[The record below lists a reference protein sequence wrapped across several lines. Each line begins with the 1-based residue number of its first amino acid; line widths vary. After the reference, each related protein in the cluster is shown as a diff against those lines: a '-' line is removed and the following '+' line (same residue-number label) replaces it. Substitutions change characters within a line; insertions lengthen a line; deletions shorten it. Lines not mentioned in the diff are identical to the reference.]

1 MAIKKLWFEEYRPKT
16 LDGYVFQNEQQK
28 NQILKIIQSGELP
41 HLLLSGIQGSGKTTL
56 SEILINELKID
67 DADILRINAS
77 DKTGID
83 FIRDTILGFAG
94 TYPIG
99 KFKIVKLEESDYLS
113 QAGQGMLRAV
123 LEENAD
129 TCRFIFTCNHDNKII
144 PAITSRVQHLHFKA
158 PKEVDVLMR
167 MLEILSYENIEISD
181 IGYDENGNFK
191 SEIVSKY
198 VSQAFPD
205 IRKIINNMQLNTS
218 DGKLG
223 DPVHDTD
230 GGDYLFKLL
239 DLIIAGN
246 LREIRKLVTE
256 QCTSEQ
262 LTEIFEFLYRNIGK
276 HPKYAS
282 DRNAYESA
290 LCILLDGV
298 YKHSLVAIPHLNF
311 EATMIKLTNAIG
323 D

>member
-144 PAITSRVQHLHFKA
+144 PAIKSRVQHLHFKA
-158 PKEVDVLMR
+158 PKEDDVLVR
-167 MLEILSYENIEISD
+167 MFEILTCENVD
-181 IGYDENGNFK
+181 FDP
-191 SEIVSKY
+191 EIVLKY

>member
-1 MAIKKLWFEEYRPKT
+1 MSIKQLWFEKYRPKT
-16 LDGYVFQNEQQK
+16 LDGYVFQNDQQK
-28 NQILKIIQSGELP
+28 KQILNIIKSGDLP

-67 DADILRINAS
+67 EADIMRINAS

-83 FIRDTILGFAG
+83 YIRDTILGFAG

-99 KFKIVKLEESDYLS
+99 KFKVVKLEESDYLS

-129 TCRFIFTCNHDNKII
+129 TCRFIFTCNNDNKII
-144 PAITSRVQHLHFKA
+144 QPIKSRVQHLHFIA
-158 PKEVDVLMR
+158 PKEDDVLMR
-167 MLEILSYENIEISD
+167 MLEILASENINVDD
-181 IGYDENGNFK
+181 IEVDENGKLK
-191 SEIVSKY
+191 SAIVQKY

-205 IRKIINNMQLNTS
+205 IRKIINNMQLNTAN
-218 DGKLG
+218 GKLG
-223 DPVHDTD
+223 NPIIDAD

-262 LTEIFEFLYRNIGK
+262 LTEVFEFLYKNIGK
-276 HPKYAS
+276 HPKYTA
-282 DRNAYESA
+282 DLNAYESA

-298 YKHSLVAIPHLNF
+298 YKHGLVAIPHLNF
-311 EATMIKLTNAIG
+311 EATMIKLNNAIG